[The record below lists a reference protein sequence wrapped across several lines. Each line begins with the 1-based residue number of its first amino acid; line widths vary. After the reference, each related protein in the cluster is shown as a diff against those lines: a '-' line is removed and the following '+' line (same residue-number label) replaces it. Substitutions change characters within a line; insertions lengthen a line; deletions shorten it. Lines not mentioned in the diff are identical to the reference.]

1 MFFLTLLTILK
12 LAHLIGLIM
21 GFGGAILADATIFLR
36 GVIRPVSAYTL
47 HQAKALS
54 HIVTLGLVILWTS
67 GAGLIWVNL
76 IDKPEYLTNQKL
88 WAKIFIVAM
97 LTINGVLVHKLV
109 LPFLR
114 RSIGSRL
121 FESVNAKQ
129 IAGMTL
135 LGSISLVS
143 WVVPFVLGK
152 ASELNYV
159 TPMANIL
166 IVYAICVAVAW
177 LGMFTVMSSVQRI
190 QAFVKRA
197 AALTLMPNEIWEQMA
212 PSPSAPVYGAVL
224 PFTLSTKVAARF

>member
-12 LAHLIGLIM
+12 MVHLMGLIM
-21 GFGGAILADATIFLR
+21 GFGGAILADTTIFLR

-47 HQAKALS
+47 HLTTVLS
-54 HIVTLGLVILWTS
+54 HIVTAGLIILWTS

-76 IDKPEYLTNQKL
+76 LDKPEYLTNQKL
-88 WAKIFIVAM
+88 WAKIAIVAM
-97 LTINGVLVHKLV
+97 LTLNGFLVHKLV
-109 LPFLR
+109 LPFLQKSMGR
-114 RSIGSRL
+114 RL

-143 WVVPFVLGK
+143 WTVPFVLGK

-197 AALTLMPNEIWEQMA
+197 A
-212 PSPSAPVYGAVL
+212 VL